1 MSDFEGYTLEQLMAM
16 TANFS
21 PETVQARGTALI
33 QAAGEIKS
41 IGETLKSHKVSGW
54 EGEAATA
61 FQEWVSQAGSATLRL
76 SEYSATGGK
85 YMVEAGQTMREVR
98 EAMPKQGEVDAEKAN
113 VAAAKE
119 FHNDPDAQPVG
130 RASRRKLDLHHMAAV
145 QQLDKL
151 TTSYKQSAYQMN
163 TAEIPTFPPPPA
175 NFVPIG
181 VHEEVDRPRSGG
193 NGGYGGS
200 GTDHSPSMPVSRSQE
215 PSGDFG
221 GVAASHSQSHDTVAT
236 VLPQGVGGLPV
247 SSIPD
252 RDLNL
257 DLNNVGTLPD
267 KTSLPAPSTPGG
279 IGPVG
284 PGNAVVPGG
293 VITPGLLP
301 PVTGLAKPGTGLGPL
316 GGGMFPGGGGPT
328 GRAGNVAGLPPR
340 DTGIVGGRPVSG
352 GGPSAGIPR
361 GTVIGAEGGQTAG
374 RGMMGG
380 GMGGGAGGPHGAAGG
395 SAVGRRLA
403 TEPGGVVG
411 GRPPI
416 TGGRSTTGGQPFTQG
431 GSGLV
436 RGTAGAGPVGAMGH
450 GGAGAQSPGK
460 RRDGQGGD
468 RPDYLSEDEET
479 WQANRRVV
487 PPVID

>member
-1 MSDFEGYTLEQLMAM
+1 MPGFEKHTLEQLMAM
-16 TANFS
+16 IANFS
-21 PETVQARGTALI
+21 PETVEARGTALI

-98 EAMPKQGEVDAEKAN
+98 RDMPKQGEVDTEKAN

-175 NFVPIG
+175 NFVPRG
-181 VHEEVDRPRSGG
+181 VDGVGVYGNSGG
-193 NGGYGGS
+193 DSGAGVEGSSAYGTSGRSVASSEVPAGS
-200 GTDHSPSMPVSRSQE
+200 AMHPSRSNDSVSVSL
-215 PSGDFG
+215 PPDPG
-221 GVAASHSQSHDTVAT
+221 GTLVS
-236 VLPQGVGGLPV
+236 PV
-247 SSIPD
+247 PD

-257 DLNNVGTLPD
+257 DLNNAGTLPD
-267 KTSLPAPSTPGG
+267 KTLPSAPAGTGPIGPGG
-279 IGPVG
+279 TTVT
-284 PGNAVVPGG
+284 PGG
-293 VITPGLLP
+293 VIPHAPLSPVVGL
-301 PVTGLAKPGTGLGPL
+301 VKPGGGLGPV
-316 GGGMFPGGGGPT
+316 GGGMFPGTSGLT
-328 GRAGNVAGLPPR
+328 GKAGTVAGFPPR
-340 DTGIVGGRPVSG
+340 DTGIVGGRPISG

-411 GRPPI
+411 GRPPVS
-416 TGGRSTTGGQPFTQG
+416 GGRSVTGGQSFTQG

-436 RGTAGAGPVGAMGH
+436 RGGAGAGPVGAQGL
-450 GGAGAQSPGK
+450 GK
-460 RRDGQGGD
+460 RRDGQGGE
-468 RPDYLSEDEET
+468 RPDYLAEDDET
-479 WQANRRVV
+479 WQTNRRVV

>member
-175 NFVPIG
+175 NFVPQGDNGSRII
-181 VHEEVDRPRSGG
+181 ERPG
-193 NGGYGGS
+193 GGS
-200 GTDHSPSMPVSRSQE
+200 GTTDDSDGSFHGPQAASGVSSSEPDVLTARSPESNDTPVVPATTGLAVAPVS
-215 PSGDFG
+215 
-221 GVAASHSQSHDTVAT
+221 A
-236 VLPQGVGGLPV
+236 
-247 SSIPD
+247 IPD

-257 DLNNVGTLPD
+257 DLNHVGTLPD
-267 KTSLPAPSTPGG
+267 KALPQAPVGA
-279 IGPVG
+279 GPVG
-284 PGNAVVPGG
+284 PGGTTVTPGG
-293 VITPGLLP
+293 AIPPVPLP
-301 PVTGLAKPGTGLGPL
+301 PVTVVKPGGGLGPV
-316 GGGMFPGGGGPT
+316 GGGMFPGTGGLT
-328 GRAGNVAGLPPR
+328 GKAGAVAGLPPR
-340 DTGIVGGRPVSG
+340 DTGIVGGRPISG

-380 GMGGGAGGPHGAAGG
+380 GMGGGAGGPHGASGG

-411 GRPPI
+411 GRPPVS
-416 TGGRSTTGGQPFTQG
+416 GGRSVSSGQSFTQG

-436 RGTAGAGPVGAMGH
+436 RGVAGAGPVGAMGH
-450 GGAGAQSPGK
+450 GAAGAHGPSK
-460 RRDGQGGD
+460 RRDGQGANAPTTWPRTK
-468 RPDYLSEDEET
+468 RPGRSTVVLY
-479 WQANRRVV
+479 RR
-487 PPVID
+487 

>member
-130 RASRRKLDLHHMAAV
+130 RAARRKLDLHHMAAV

-175 NFVPIG
+175 NFVPR
-181 VHEEVDRPRSGG
+181 VVDAEGAHGRSD
-193 NGGYGGS
+193 GGS
-200 GTDHSPSMPVSRSQE
+200 AAGVAGSSAYGTPVRSAASSEESSGMAVQRPWPSDTVSVPSPSGPEGTLVSPVS
-215 PSGDFG
+215 
-221 GVAASHSQSHDTVAT
+221 
-236 VLPQGVGGLPV
+236 
-247 SSIPD
+247 D

-267 KTSLPAPSTPGG
+267 RALPSAPAGTGPIGPGG
-279 IGPVG
+279 TTVT
-284 PGNAVVPGG
+284 PGG
-293 VITPGLLP
+293 VIPPGPLP
-301 PVTGLAKPGTGLGPL
+301 PVIGLTKPGGGGLGPV
-316 GGGMFPGGGGPT
+316 GGGMFPGTGGLT
-328 GRAGNVAGLPPR
+328 GKAGAVAGLPPR
-340 DTGIVGGRPVSG
+340 DTGIVGGRPISG
-352 GGPSAGIPR
+352 GGPRAGIPR

-380 GMGGGAGGPHGAAGG
+380 GMGGGASGPHGASGG

-411 GRPPI
+411 GRPP
-416 TGGRSTTGGQPFTQG
+416 TPGGRSATGGQPFTQG

-450 GGAGAQSPGK
+450 GGAGAQGPGK
-460 RRDGQGGD
+460 RRDGQGANAPTTWPRTK
-468 RPDYLSEDEET
+468 RPGSPAVVLC
-479 WQANRRVV
+479 RR
-487 PPVID
+487 